1 MKVRF
6 GLAVIVLATFSLVVP
21 GLLAPA
27 AVGESAAPD
36 TTWTVMVY
44 MADDYPITLSWQ
56 DDINEMEA
64 AQQAPGTNII
74 ALVDEYGDNN
84 SFLLKVAHDPN
95 FLDST
100 IVSTRIDDAGAVIS
114 GGEVNMASPSTLDAF
129 IRFSAQTFPAERL
142 VLDLWGHGD
151 SWRGLCPDGTDKLTL
166 PELSAGLSD
175 AVSAIGRPIDIVVVD
190 SCAEAS
196 VEMFAELRG
205 LANIFVGSEKDVPY
219 EGLPYVLV
227 MNDLAANPAQ
237 GPVRFGSRIADDYVV
252 WSTTNSDYSTTMGVF
267 NMTKVDALLAQL
279 DTISISGASFDQLF
293 HDTMRATLDASEQYE
308 ESFRVDFG
316 NFMSLMSRAELPL
329 EIRLSAL
336 QCIFEAGGVVEHFA
350 KFSNDYATD
359 GILVTN
365 ASGLTIYAAGTGSAD
380 SVYADLQLARTPWS
394 GFGILLRN
402 STETTPS
409 GPGPNVTLSPSMLY
423 DSVAYAQPPIDKA
436 TLVWP
441 DVYDEVSAIVYRH
454 SAGGLV
460 QVAEFRS
467 TGSSISFEVPGALTV
482 AAVASVDGHAA
493 SYALLNFTLEGTS
506 TVRISLL
513 ENGAIVED
521 PSGTYAIAAT
531 TSNGTEVV
539 GGPSVATDG
548 SVFVCRIKVPNDA
561 EIGDTIMIEVRDAS
575 SGKLAGMASTCV
587 PTNSTDLQI
596 NLWSTKTSP
605 ENTLVP
611 MLFVA
616 LPGLLILVFAILVY
630 NQGRKKH

>member
-1 MKVRF
+1 M
-6 GLAVIVLATFSLVVP
+6 
-21 GLLAPA
+21 
-27 AVGESAAPD
+27 
-36 TTWTVMVY
+36 
-44 MADDYPITLSWQ
+44 
-56 DDINEMEA
+56 
-64 AQQAPGTNII
+64 
-74 ALVDEYGDNN
+74 
-84 SFLLKVAHDPN
+84 
-95 FLDST
+95 
-100 IVSTRIDDAGAVIS
+100 
-114 GGEVNMASPSTLDAF
+114 
-129 IRFSAQTFPAERL
+129 
-142 VLDLWGHGD
+142 
-151 SWRGLCPDGTDKLTL
+151 
-166 PELSAGLSD
+166 
-175 AVSAIGRPIDIVVVD
+175 
-190 SCAEAS
+190 
-196 VEMFAELRG
+196 
-205 LANIFVGSEKDVPY
+205 
-219 EGLPYVLV
+219 
-227 MNDLAANPAQ
+227 
-237 GPVRFGSRIADDYVV
+237 
-252 WSTTNSDYSTTMGVF
+252 
-267 NMTKVDALLAQL
+267 
-279 DTISISGASFDQLF
+279 
-293 HDTMRATLDASEQYE
+293 
-308 ESFRVDFG
+308 
-316 NFMSLMSRAELPL
+316 
-329 EIRLSAL
+329 
-336 QCIFEAGGVVEHFA
+336 
-350 KFSNDYATD
+350 
-359 GILVTN
+359 
-365 ASGLTIYAAGTGSAD
+365 
-380 SVYADLQLARTPWS
+380 
-394 GFGILLRN
+394 
-402 STETTPS
+402 
-409 GPGPNVTLSPSMLY
+409 TLSPSMLY